1 MLLFKIKKH
10 SICRTYLRN
19 EKYKRRA
26 VQRTR
31 ACGQD
36 ATFPDD
42 SLSLASRQPLC
53 FSASTSLHC
62 LVYASTFLLCF
73 LYRLCLLQADLCS
86 PAPSY
91 RICIFPSMA
100 TLTILGKKQMP
111 LKLVHKYKHPPTLHF
126 LGSNKLLEVLFSR
139 THNSLPKIT
148 RHCFSEG
155 WVIG

>member
-1 MLLFKIKKH
+1 M
-10 SICRTYLRN
+10 
-19 EKYKRRA
+19 
-26 VQRTR
+26 QRTR

-53 FSASTSLHC
+53 FSASASASLHC

-73 LYRLCLLQADLCS
+73 MCRSASASLHCLCLLQADLCS

-148 RHCFSEG
+148 RRCFSER